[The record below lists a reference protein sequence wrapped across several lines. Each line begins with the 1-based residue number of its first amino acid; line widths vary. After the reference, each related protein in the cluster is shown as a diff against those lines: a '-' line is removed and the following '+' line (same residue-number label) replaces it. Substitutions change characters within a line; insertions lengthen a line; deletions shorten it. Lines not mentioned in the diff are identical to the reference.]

1 MSQKSMAAEV
11 AEFNEEVL
19 CIPSRWWND
28 EPIQSLTDANL
39 MLSLKQL
46 NEEIHEFETADEAN
60 DLAGQVDAMLDLI
73 YFALGILYK
82 MGLSPLEIN
91 TLFTAVHNANMT
103 KAIGKKKG
111 REVEGAVDAIRPA
124 DFIDPKIIIEGVIN
138 GRNNREQR

>member
-1 MSQKSMAAEV
+1 MAAEV
-11 AEFNEEVL
+11 AEFNQTVL
-19 CIPSRWWND
+19 RKY
-28 EPIQSLTDANL
+28 PIWELDQPVQGLTDADL

-46 NEEIHEFETADEAN
+46 NEEIHEFETADEAS
-60 DLAGQVDAMLDLI
+60 DLVGQVDAMLDLV

-111 REVEGAVDAIRPA
+111 REVEGAVDAVKPA

-138 GRNNREQR
+138 GRNSREQR